1 VIRLCGFHLSNYHNK
16 VRIALLEKGI
26 SFQEDSNVHPSQRD
40 EYLAV
45 SPMGKVP
52 YIELEDGVRIR
63 ESEVILEYLEE
74 AYPEKPLLPKDPLA
88 RARVR
93 ELITFMELHME
104 LVVRR
109 LYGAVFF
116 GGKVSDETRQEVE
129 KDITRGIRA
138 FKALAKFD
146 PFVAGKELT
155 LADCAAGV
163 HLPLVTLATR
173 IAYSR
178 DYLEDV
184 PQVKPYLAMLKQRP
198 AFAKVDADR
207 KAAQELLLAKTL
219 QGGGAGKRP

>member
-1 VIRLCGFHLSNYHNK
+1 MLRLCGFRLSNYHNK
-16 VRIALLEKGI
+16 VRLTLLEKGI
-26 SFQEDSNVHPSQRD
+26 EFQEDSNVHPSQRD
-40 EYLAV
+40 EYLAL

-52 YIELEDGVRIR
+52 YLELEGGIRLR

-74 AYPEKPLLPKDPLA
+74 AFPQKPLLPKDPLA

-116 GGKVSDETRQEVE
+116 GGKVSEEIRQQVE
-129 KDITRGIRA
+129 ADIAKGIRA
-138 FKALAKFD
+138 FKVIAKFD
-146 PFVAGKELT
+146 PYLAGKELT
-155 LADCAAGV
+155 LADCAAAC

-173 IAYSR
+173 IAFSR

-184 PQVKPYLAMLKQRP
+184 PQVKPYLAMLRERP

-207 KAAQELLLAKTL
+207 KAAQEEMMAKTM
-219 QGGGAGKRP
+219 QGGGAGRR

>member
-1 VIRLCGFHLSNYHNK
+1 MLRLCGFHLSNYHNK
-16 VRIALLEKGI
+16 VRLALLEKGI
-26 SFQEDSNVHPSQRD
+26 EFQEDSNVHPSQRE
-40 EYLAV
+40 EYLAL

-52 YIELEDGVRIR
+52 YIEVDGQRLR
-63 ESEVILEYLEE
+63 ESGVILEYIEE
-74 AYPEKPLLPKDPLA
+74 KYPQNPLLPKDPMQ

-129 KDITRGIRA
+129 KDIAKGVRG
-138 FKALAKFD
+138 FKALARFE

-155 LADCAAGV
+155 LADCAAAC
-163 HLPLVTLATR
+163 HLPLVTLTTR
-173 IAYSR
+173 IAFSR
-178 DYLEDV
+178 DYLEEV

-198 AFAKVDADR
+198 HFAKVDADR
-207 KAAQELLLAKTL
+207 KAAQELLMAKTM
-219 QGGGAGKRP
+219 QGRGSARR